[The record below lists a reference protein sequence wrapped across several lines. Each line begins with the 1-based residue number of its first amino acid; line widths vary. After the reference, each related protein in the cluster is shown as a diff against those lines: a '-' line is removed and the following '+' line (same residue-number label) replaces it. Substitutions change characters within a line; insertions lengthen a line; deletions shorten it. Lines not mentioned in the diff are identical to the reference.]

1 MMNDSEILDLERIQ
15 NKILNKK
22 EEYDYSFIVNIVLLI
37 IQVFLYIK
45 LISIYYTY
53 SNDEFINCFN
63 QTLSYT
69 LQNKYVSFSDIE
81 IIQNNLSKIN
91 SMCNYEKINYSRFQ
105 RKSPLKYSLQFYNK
119 NANTY
124 IDYII
129 SFNHLFNSAI
139 FKEQTSISVTHYYY
153 WTEWLLY
160 ILFNLFTF
168 TVIYRD
174 WEKKKTK
181 KNIFQIS
188 IVALINLN
196 ILYQQFI
203 DSIEYNSFH
212 EKTLELLIYLYY
224 LFLILNVLK
233 ASSKLC
239 TLFIIPIKIIKQTIQ
254 YNCVLLAFLLSFLLF
269 IIINYFSND
278 ENFNNYFNSVYTFS
292 DSSKYKNEFIY
303 NFLFVLIFNFFFIP
317 MIIIVSTAT
326 IFLVIYSYSDLFNFK
341 PLNNPLWAKPKK
353 YFFLLR
359 EDKKIAS
366 IELGEEKNDK
376 KEGNYGDVGNNEN
389 EENYENVDN
398 YDNLEHYEDVEK
410 SIRID
415 ILKISNMFIF
425 SLFLIVFVLK
435 IFFDRNSFTYINAN
449 YAKLLKEPFITE
461 TNEEKSFDNFTHS
474 SEYLEYLNSIV
485 INNIMRNKKNLKN
498 KKLFEL
504 ESDFREN
511 NIFVYENFF
520 HIFPYDLYVK
530 LSEGGKV
537 LEEVTVDNPLLSDEP
552 DTKKGELNQ
561 YKDLFDDKNGLV
573 KYCNAYSVLYNFE
586 HNLFVLINV
595 SYSIQ
600 NNEQFRKKKEIFVQ
614 EINEFNNTN
623 YRSKLIILILL
634 LIITLSYSFSIMHLL
649 YYVRN
654 KFLLCFYVCFFII
667 CILFFIFNF
676 MTLQSVSNSND
687 YVDHI
692 KNRNI
697 SDTFSVNKLDKFKS
711 LINNLLRIKVCKFYG
726 NLFSYIILVVVILKI
741 YIFFFINY
749 FTVFVKYKYYF
760 FFITASIFFFVL
772 LMSLLSSGAFFCF
785 SKNFLTWVMLY
796 YHIQTSETFSA
807 YEVFNKFLF
816 FFFLFYITSIYLYIF
831 LKESE
836 QNVKIKLNKNN
847 EYILPFDDMIINDQ
861 DIFLYYKAVLYSLDK
876 TFEKVRIL
884 KEKYEICQIIN
895 QQVQWYNHYCYQQFM
910 QNNFLHSQPNL
921 VNFYDYS
928 MNGAHGISDQL
939 YNNQLPNRS
948 VKNFEIRSQ
957 RMNDI
962 KMDDQMISNNVT
974 NGEREDRKECTDKY
988 IPENKKDMVI
998 TADKME
1004 HTGIAE
1010 NSLGNNLQDYNEL
1023 TIALAVE
1030 NMKLFFT
1037 KLLKAKY
1044 DFNFL
1049 HEKSA
1054 YSEYNVQNGNNGKM
1068 RLINLIKRGM
1078 YDKNYVQ
1085 KKERKK
1091 KKKRSQLKQMLNDL
1105 NIDLGYIENIKLS
1118 FTYILFLKIK
1128 RHILIH
1134 NINQLNSTKKD
1145 LKTEYQNKILYKSH
1159 LFNLQKKQSDDINE
1173 MEKSILLRNK
1183 LKSTVIHVIKDETF
1197 HKKQEDQKE
1206 KQDNHSEEEM
1216 KSEGGVFGKP
1226 I

>member
-22 EEYDYSFIVNIVLLI
+22 EEYDYSFIINIVLLI
-37 IQVFLYIK
+37 IHVFLYIK

-69 LQNKYVSFSDIE
+69 LQNKYVSFSDIG

-105 RKSPLKYSLQFYNK
+105 KKSPLKYSLQFYNK

-153 WTEWLLY
+153 WTEW
-160 ILFNLFTF
+160 
-168 TVIYRD
+168 
-174 WEKKKTK
+174 TK

-233 ASSKLC
+233 ASSKL
-239 TLFIIPIKIIKQTIQ
+239 
-254 YNCVLLAFLLSFLLF
+254 Y
-269 IIINYFSND
+269 D
-278 ENFNNYFNSVYTFS
+278 ENFNSYFNSVYTFS

-376 KEGNYGDVGNNEN
+376 KDGNYGDVGNNDN

-398 YDNLEHYEDVEK
+398 YDNLEHYED
-410 SIRID
+410 
-415 ILKISNMFIF
+415 
-425 SLFLIVFVLK
+425 
-435 IFFDRNSFTYINAN
+435 IFFDRNSFSHINAN

-537 LEEVTVDNPLLSDEP
+537 LEEITVDNPLLSDEP

-561 YKDLFDDKNGLV
+561 YKDLFDDKNGVV

-623 YRSKLIILILL
+623 YRI
-634 LIITLSYSFSIMHLL
+634 
-649 YYVRN
+649 
-654 KFLLCFYVCFFII
+654 
-667 CILFFIFNF
+667 
-676 MTLQSVSNSND
+676 SNSND

-816 FFFLFYITSIYLYIF
+816 FFFLFYITSIYLFIF

-928 MNGAHGISDQL
+928 MNGAHGISDEL

-948 VKNFEIRSQ
+948 VKKLEMRSQ

-974 NGEREDRKECTDKY
+974 NGEKEDRKESTDKY
-988 IPENKKDMVI
+988 IPENKNGMAI

-1010 NSLGNNLQDYNEL
+1010 NSLGNYLQDYNEL

-1054 YSEYNVQNGNNGKM
+1054 YSESNVQNGNNGKM

-1078 YDKNYVQ
+1078 YDKNSVQ

-1159 LFNLQKKQSDDINE
+1159 LFNLQKKLSDDINE

-1216 KSEGGVFGKP
+1216 KSDGGVFGKP

>member
-1 MMNDSEILDLERIQ
+1 
-15 NKILNKK
+15 
-22 EEYDYSFIVNIVLLI
+22 
-37 IQVFLYIK
+37 
-45 LISIYYTY
+45 
-53 SNDEFINCFN
+53 
-63 QTLSYT
+63 
-69 LQNKYVSFSDIE
+69 
-81 IIQNNLSKIN
+81 
-91 SMCNYEKINYSRFQ
+91 
-105 RKSPLKYSLQFYNK
+105 
-119 NANTY
+119 
-124 IDYII
+124 
-129 SFNHLFNSAI
+129 
-139 FKEQTSISVTHYYY
+139 
-153 WTEWLLY
+153 
-160 ILFNLFTF
+160 
-168 TVIYRD
+168 
-174 WEKKKTK
+174 
-181 KNIFQIS
+181 
-188 IVALINLN
+188 
-196 ILYQQFI
+196 
-203 DSIEYNSFH
+203 
-212 EKTLELLIYLYY
+212 
-224 LFLILNVLK
+224 
-233 ASSKLC
+233 
-239 TLFIIPIKIIKQTIQ
+239 
-254 YNCVLLAFLLSFLLF
+254 
-269 IIINYFSND
+269 
-278 ENFNNYFNSVYTFS
+278 
-292 DSSKYKNEFIY
+292 
-303 NFLFVLIFNFFFIP
+303 
-317 MIIIVSTAT
+317 
-326 IFLVIYSYSDLFNFK
+326 
-341 PLNNPLWAKPKK
+341 
-353 YFFLLR
+353 
-359 EDKKIAS
+359 
-366 IELGEEKNDK
+366 
-376 KEGNYGDVGNNEN
+376 
-389 EENYENVDN
+389 
-398 YDNLEHYEDVEK
+398 
-410 SIRID
+410 
-415 ILKISNMFIF
+415 
-425 SLFLIVFVLK
+425 
-435 IFFDRNSFTYINAN
+435 
-449 YAKLLKEPFITE
+449 
-461 TNEEKSFDNFTHS
+461 EKSFDNFTHS

-561 YKDLFDDKNGLV
+561 YKDLFDDKNGVV

-623 YRSKLIILILL
+623 YRI
-634 LIITLSYSFSIMHLL
+634 
-649 YYVRN
+649 
-654 KFLLCFYVCFFII
+654 
-667 CILFFIFNF
+667 
-676 MTLQSVSNSND
+676 SNSND

-697 SDTFSVNKLDKFKS
+697 SDTFSVN
-711 LINNLLRIKVCKFYG
+711 N
-726 NLFSYIILVVVILKI
+726 
-741 YIFFFINY
+741 
-749 FTVFVKYKYYF
+749 
-760 FFITASIFFFVL
+760 
-772 LMSLLSSGAFFCF
+772 
-785 SKNFLTWVMLY
+785 
-796 YHIQTSETFSA
+796 
-807 YEVFNKFLF
+807 
-816 FFFLFYITSIYLYIF
+816 
-831 LKESE
+831 E

-928 MNGAHGISDQL
+928 MNGAHGISDEL

-948 VKNFEIRSQ
+948 VKKLEMRSQ

-974 NGEREDRKECTDKY
+974 NGEKEDRKESTDKY
-988 IPENKKDMVI
+988 IPENKNGMAI

-1010 NSLGNNLQDYNEL
+1010 NSLGNYLQDYNEL

-1054 YSEYNVQNGNNGKM
+1054 YSESNVQNGNNGKM

-1078 YDKNYVQ
+1078 YDKNSVQ

-1159 LFNLQKKQSDDINE
+1159 LFNLQKKLSDDINE

-1216 KSEGGVFGKP
+1216 KSDGGVFGKP